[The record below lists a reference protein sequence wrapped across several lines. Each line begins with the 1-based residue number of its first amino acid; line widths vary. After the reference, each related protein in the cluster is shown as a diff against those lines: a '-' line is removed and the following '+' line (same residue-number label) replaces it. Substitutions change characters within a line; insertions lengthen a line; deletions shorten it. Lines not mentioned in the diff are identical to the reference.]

1 MPPAR
6 RFLID
11 LSIMLAIGLLLA
23 LMGPFGTFAGSV
35 AFRLVYW
42 VTLMVAGYALYHPAM
57 MAASRVAARLAL
69 PEAAMWAAAGVVASV
84 PMTALVW
91 VVGRI
96 GYTTRWPT
104 PEQALALYVNV
115 GLVGAIG
122 TVMLWVARRRREAA
136 SVSAEREP
144 EPEPVVAEPVGPALF
159 ERLPPGFGPT
169 LHALEMEDHYVRAHG
184 AYGSALILMR
194 MRDAVAETAPL
205 AGAQVHRS
213 WWVARDAVERVRR
226 EGRNYRL
233 VLPGGVEAPVA
244 RGAVPTLVA
253 EGWI

>member
-1 MPPAR
+1 MPPVR
-6 RFLID
+6 RLVLD

-23 LMGPFGTFAGSV
+23 LMGPFGTFGASF
-35 AFRLVYW
+35 AFRLIYW
-42 VTLMVAGYALYHPAM
+42 MALMIAGYAIYHPAM
-57 MAASRVAARLAL
+57 MVASRVAVRLAL
-69 PEAAMWAAAGVVASV
+69 PEAAAWAAAGVIASV
-84 PMTALVW
+84 PMTVVVW

-104 PEQALALYVNV
+104 LEQALALYVNV
-115 GLVGAIG
+115 AVIGAIG
-122 TVMLWVARRRREAA
+122 TTMLWIVRRRRSAA
-136 SVSAEREP
+136 TVAAQPEVASAAMP
-144 EPEPVVAEPVGPALF
+144 AGPVLF
-159 ERLPPGFGPT
+159 ERLPPGFGPV

-205 AGAQVHRS
+205 TGAQVHRS

-244 RGAVPTLVA
+244 RGAVSVLAA

>member
-1 MPPAR
+1 MPPVR
-6 RFLID
+6 RLVVD

-23 LMGPFGTFAGSV
+23 LLGPFGTFGASF

-42 VTLMVAGYALYHPAM
+42 MALMIAGYAIYHPAM
-57 MAASRVAARLAL
+57 LVASRVAVRLAL
-69 PEAAMWAAAGVVASV
+69 PEAAMWAAACAVASV
-84 PMTALVW
+84 PMTAVVW

-96 GYTTRWPT
+96 GYTRRWPT
-104 PEQALALYVNV
+104 LEQALALYVNV
-115 GLVGAIG
+115 AVIGAIG
-122 TVMLWVARRRREAA
+122 TAMLWIARRRREPAA
-136 SVSAEREP
+136 IVEDAE
-144 EPEPVVAEPVGPALF
+144 VAAPVGPALLD
-159 ERLPPGFGPT
+159 RLPPGFGPV

-205 AGAQVHRS
+205 VGAQVHRS
-213 WWVARDAVERVRR
+213 WWVARGAVEGVRR

-244 RGAVPTLVA
+244 RGAVSALAA